1 MSNTTQ
7 LRLELDDKWGAAW
20 DAMEE
25 AIVKLNELN
34 DLCYDGSGE
43 PLFRVPRTM
52 AMVLAA
58 KAKEISQEASCF
70 DAIKEPSRALP
81 SLPVIAA

>member
-7 LRLELDDKWGAAW
+7 LRLELDEKWGAAW

-25 AIVKLNELN
+25 AIVKLKELN

-43 PLFRVPRTM
+43 PLFKVPRTM

-58 KAKEISQEASCF
+58 KAKEINQEASCF
-70 DAIKEPSRALP
+70 DMIKEPSRALP
-81 SLPVIAA
+81 SLPKITA